1 MVTRRGALALILTIL
16 LVAACAGGDSEGGDT
31 TVGGTTDGATTTA
44 GETTETTEATG
55 TTAGGEELP
64 TLHIGIPLPF
74 TGVVAESAEEMRQTF
89 EMYIEQQG
97 GTLGGLPVEVTFE
110 DTETDAELVVTKT
123 RKLIDEDQVH
133 LLSGPML
140 AFEGLAMLDSVNQA
154 GIALVGHVWGSG
166 RRGLPA
172 RSLVGVLTAG
182 GLLGRL
188 GYAHIRASLAS
199 AWATEAVRKPSRSE
213 SRRL

>member
-74 TGVVAESAEEMRQTF
+74 TGVVAESAEEMRQGLGVPF
-89 EMYIEQQG
+89 SEMMFVGDNLYVDV
-97 GTLGGLPVEVTFE
+97 LGGQRCGMRAVHFDPPVRGT
-110 DTETDAELVVTKT
+110 
-123 RKLIDEDQVH
+123 
-133 LLSGPML
+133 
-140 AFEGLAMLDSVNQA
+140 AMLTVTELPCEPA
-154 GIALVGHVWGSG
+154 GQVPIGAF
-166 RRGLPA
+166 
-172 RSLVGVLTAG
+172 
-182 GLLGRL
+182 
-188 GYAHIRASLAS
+188 S
-199 AWATEAVRKPSRSE
+199 A
-213 SRRL
+213 